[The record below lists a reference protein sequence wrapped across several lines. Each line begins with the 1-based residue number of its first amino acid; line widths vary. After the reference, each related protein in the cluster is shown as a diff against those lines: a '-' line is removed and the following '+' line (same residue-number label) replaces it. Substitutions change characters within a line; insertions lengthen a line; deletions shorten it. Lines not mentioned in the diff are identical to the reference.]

1 MAPPAARRDAAQPGF
16 ESLGPRGRE
25 AHRDLR
31 HGDALRRLS
40 IVGKRKLRRAFRRLR
55 VQAIHAGLG
64 PDFAH
69 TSALVHLAGWARHS
83 ASGCTPEDR
92 EKQAFSDL
100 LDSNALL
107 LRELGVR
114 D

>member
-55 VQAIHAGLG
+55 VQAIHA
-64 PDFAH
+64 
-69 TSALVHLAGWARHS
+69 LAKMS
-83 ASGCTPEDR
+83 
-92 EKQAFSDL
+92 
-100 LDSNALL
+100 
-107 LRELGVR
+107 
-114 D
+114 